1 MGVRCASLYS
11 EIFNSQLKSY
21 RNKIIT
27 YGNGRSV
34 VTVHPA
40 QCRNKFNT
48 IHLMKKVLV
57 IDDDKNILEVVEF
70 ILTSYGFDVFTL
82 STGFHVPEIVLH
94 YQPDLILL
102 DILLP
107 GKLGT
112 QICKEL
118 KQVHSDIPIIL
129 FSAHTQHGKTSDI
142 YCADAFIQKPF
153 DIKNFV
159 DTVKVHVN

>member
-1 MGVRCASLYS
+1 
-11 EIFNSQLKSY
+11 
-21 RNKIIT
+21 
-27 YGNGRSV
+27 
-34 VTVHPA
+34 
-40 QCRNKFNT
+40 
-48 IHLMKKVLV
+48 MKKVLV

-129 FSAHTQHGKTSDI
+129 FSAIAQQGKTSDI
-142 YCADAFIQKPF
+142 HCADAFIQKPF

-159 DTVKVHVN
+159 DIVKLHVN